1 MPDMLTVS
9 TKGQITLPAD
19 LRVEYGIGAGDKIFG
34 ERTDKGYILRR
45 PKKGL
50 LDYAGFIRVDKINQ
64 EAEEEAVKEGAAAR
78 FLGEEQ
84 C

>member
-9 TKGQITLPAD
+9 TKGQITLPVD

-34 ERTDKGYILRR
+34 ERTNNGYILRR

-50 LDYAGFIRVDKINQ
+50 LDYAGFIKVDKINP
-64 EAEEEAVKEGAAAR
+64 EAEEEAIKEGAAAR
-78 FLGEEQ
+78 FLGEKQ